1 MECWPR
7 RPPFLPTVLVCFLT
21 CLSAV
26 GGAVAQV
33 GFPEQLTAA
42 IEADQYDSALRL
54 VRSNRLQVKP
64 FVDENIGLALTSERA
79 GDVDLSLELLDHA
92 SRAAAAFQ
100 EAFGETSLTRAVSS
114 VQGWSIQD
122 RALKIAADSLEALAT
137 SLRAVAATREES
149 LAHFQAALS
158 LYQNIGDARGVAQA
172 LGGIGYLHWSLDR
185 SQYLRLNL
193 LALDARVAAD
203 DHQLTGNTLYDV
215 GLAYQFVDRD
225 YEQALRYYRR
235 SDSVRVAIG
244 DSLALN
250 RMLPAVA
257 SLYRTTGD
265 LPRSRRYYERSIRAH
280 ERAGD
285 DRLLAISERNLGVLL
300 SYMGFHSDALPHLQR
315 AQAIHKARGET
326 DDVAPVVNWIGVV
339 YRRLGDYD
347 GAVAAYQQAIKIAE
361 EAENTELLGWAY
373 NNLGVVLAY
382 AGRYPRATTFYN
394 RALEAFQGIGLHAGI
409 LDATLNIADG
419 YYELGDYALAEEY
432 GARAGVLA
440 DSLGDPTRQGR
451 ALGTLASVYA
461 QTGRVPESEAAFDEL
476 AELARFT
483 NMSELEWGALLQR
496 AHLEGERGAIA
507 DALTHYEKA
516 FEALERTRMAQLTDE
531 DKSGYLAQQRY
542 AFEDYTHFL
551 GDLHADD
558 PGQDYLSRAF
568 EFTERGKA
576 RSFLD
581 LLAEALANVSEGVEP
596 GLLARQ
602 NDIWEALAGARATL
616 AEATSNS
623 EAGPE
628 DARNAR
634 ALLDSL
640 ETGYDLLQREIR
652 SSNPRYA
659 DLQYPQTATI
669 QDVQRGLL
677 DSETAL
683 LEYAVGD
690 SSSTLW
696 VITSEGSSMHRL
708 PARAEI
714 QEQVELFRFALSD
727 PARTDAET
735 YAATAARLYQMLLQ
749 TAETE
754 LADIERLI
762 IVPDDV
768 LHYIPFEA
776 LVTDTTGNP
785 SFATMP
791 YLIARHAVS
800 YAPSASVL
808 LQVRSGASSREQGDR
823 KDLLAFG
830 DPTFSESDNLAQLP
844 FAGLEVDA
852 ISKLFDSG
860 RSDVYQGDDASERR
874 AKTAVDLSGY
884 RYVHFA
890 THGLI
895 NEDRPDFSGIAL
907 ATDALS
913 DDDGFLQAAEVFN
926 LKIDADL
933 VVLSACETGLGRL
946 VRGEGLVGLTRAFMY
961 AGAPSVV
968 VSLWAVADQSTA
980 TLMEGLYTR
989 LAPGTESRDESL
1001 RGAKRQMIASGE
1013 NAHPFFWA
1021 PFVLVGD
1028 GL

>member
-1 MECWPR
+1 MR
-7 RPPFLPTVLVCFLT
+7 RAPLFETVLLCFLT
-21 CLSAV
+21 CLLAV
-26 GGAVAQV
+26 GGAVAQA
-33 GFPEQLTAA
+33 GFPEQLTGA
-42 IEADQYDSALRL
+42 IESDQFASVVRL
-54 VRSNRLQVKP
+54 VRSNRLLVKP
-64 FVDENIGLALTSERA
+64 YVDDRIGVALASDRD
-79 GDVDLSLELLDHA
+79 GDEPLARKLLDHA
-92 SRAAAAFQ
+92 SQAAAAFE
-100 EAFGETSLTRAVSS
+100 EAFGETSLRSAVSYARR
-114 VQGWSIQD
+114 WSSQD

-137 SLRAVAATREES
+137 SLRTTASSRQES
-149 LAHFQAALS
+149 LAHFQSALE
-158 LYQNIGDARGVAQA
+158 LYEEIGDARGVAQA
-172 LGGIGYLHWSLDR
+172 LGGIGYLHWTLDR

-215 GLAYQFVDRD
+215 GLAYQYVERD
-225 YEQALRYYRR
+225 YEQALSYYRR

-285 DRLLAISERNLGVLL
+285 DRRLAISERNLGVLL
-300 SYMGFHSDALPHLQR
+300 SYMGFHSDALPHLRR
-315 AQAIHKARGET
+315 AQAIHEAREEMA
-326 DDVAPVVNWIGVV
+326 DVAPVVNWIGVV

-347 GAVAAYQQAIKIAE
+347 GAVAAYQQAIQIAE
-361 EAENTELLGWAY
+361 EAENTEWLGWAY

-394 RALEAFQGIGLHAGI
+394 RALEAFEGIGLHAGI

-419 YYELGDYALAEEY
+419 YYELGDYALAEEF

-451 ALGTLASVYA
+451 ALGTLASIYA
-461 QTGRVPESEAAFDEL
+461 QTGRVPESEAAFDDL

-496 AHLEGERGAIA
+496 AHLEGERGAVTQ
-507 DALTHYEKA
+507 ALTHYEQA

-551 GDLHADD
+551 GDLQADD
-558 PGQDYLSRAF
+558 PAQDYLSRAF

-576 RSFLD
+576 RAFLD

-596 GLLARQ
+596 ELLTRQ
-602 NDIWEALAGARATL
+602 SDMLEALAGARAAV
-616 AEATSNS
+616 AEAASDP
-623 EAGPE
+623 EAAPD

-634 ALLDSL
+634 AFLDSL

-652 SSNPRYA
+652 STNPRYA

-669 QDVQRGLL
+669 QDVQDGLL
-677 DSETAL
+677 DAETAL

-696 VITSEGSSMHRL
+696 VITRDASNMYRL
-708 PARAEI
+708 PARAAI

-727 PARTDAET
+727 PARSDAAT
-735 YAATAARLYQMLLQ
+735 YAATARRLYQMLLQ
-749 TAETE
+749 SAEAE

-776 LVTDTTGNP
+776 LVTDSTGSN
-785 SFATMP
+785 SFAKMP

-808 LQVRSGASSREQGDR
+808 LQVRSSASSRDHGVR

-830 DPTFSESDNLAQLP
+830 DPTFSDSDNLAQLP

-852 ISKLFDSG
+852 ISRLFESS
-860 RSDVYQGDDASERR
+860 RSDVYRGHEASEMR
-874 AKTAVDLSGY
+874 AKAAVNLSGY

-907 ATDALS
+907 AADALS

-980 TLMEGLYTR
+980 QLMEGLYTR